1 MTDQKGNTERV
12 KDQSQTR
19 AKPRHPRDATHGL
32 ECERILKMEVEGRL
46 VETIVIKPDGVA
58 SPAQKL
64 KPMKTTHFPRIVDG
78 TNERQIKNTM
88 WDCIQWS
95 SRIKGIFRSSRFAWT
110 S

>member
-1 MTDQKGNTERV
+1 MNLPALLITCELPETSRRSSTRDDEAKSVFMTDQKRNTERV

-32 ECERILKMEVEGRL
+32 QCERILKMEVEGRL

-64 KPMKTTHFPRIVDG
+64 KPMKTTHFPR
-78 TNERQIKNTM
+78 
-88 WDCIQWS
+88 
-95 SRIKGIFRSSRFAWT
+95 
-110 S
+110 

>member
-32 ECERILKMEVEGRL
+32 QCGRILKMEVEGRL

-58 SPAQKL
+58 SPAQNWSQWKL
-64 KPMKTTHFPRIVDG
+64 RI
-78 TNERQIKNTM
+78 
-88 WDCIQWS
+88 
-95 SRIKGIFRSSRFAWT
+95 SRESL
-110 S
+110 